1 MSFKVSRLAI
11 GLVAAIQCW
20 RSGNSFQVL
29 PAPKFAF
36 VLRRP
41 ITSRHFLS
49 ASDNKKIDEPN
60 PPNWPN
66 SVIVLAPDMSHETIA
81 ALVKPTQDSIETGKT
96 NPRDVNKILYNAE
109 RHFVEDCYALLF
121 APGTYTNDIEV
132 GYYTQLAGLGAK
144 AEDVIFK
151 DCNYGPYC
159 PALRKWETIG
169 GCRGLSLDT
178 FWRAAENYKTE
189 AKKGQ
194 LWAVS
199 QATPIRRVHVVG
211 NMYLHDEGAQASG
224 GHMANSFIDG
234 KLFFGSQQQWCCRSV
249 HINGTHY
256 PLPPFTPNP
265 PVNHDYG
272 AWSNVFI
279 DCVGIEPKTS
289 ELKVLHEGENTEH
302 RGTVTV
308 DIPKVT
314 VEKPFIAMKE
324 DNTYELRVPAPR
336 VRMNTSSALG
346 PDLDGLNDEVRDF
359 TRVFVARANHK
370 QENGAD
376 GTWDLEVATKI
387 NKALKA
393 GKDVVLSPGIYYLS
407 EPIEISSHNQTILGL
422 GLATLV
428 APTNGRPC
436 IHVMPYMK
444 GVRVAGIMLEALVIK
459 NKSPTAIASFIEI
472 SNSTLEEP
480 DLGNPE
486 NPCVLTDIFARVGG
500 SNLDRTVSTDI
511 MICIHSGNVVGDNLW
526 LWRADH
532 VKLCPD
538 EKPNV

>member
-1 MSFKVSRLAI
+1 
-11 GLVAAIQCW
+11 
-20 RSGNSFQVL
+20 
-29 PAPKFAF
+29 
-36 VLRRP
+36 
-41 ITSRHFLS
+41 
-49 ASDNKKIDEPN
+49 
-60 PPNWPN
+60 
-66 SVIVLAPDMSHETIA
+66 
-81 ALVKPTQDSIETGKT
+81 
-96 NPRDVNKILYNAE
+96 
-109 RHFVEDCYALLF
+109 
-121 APGTYTNDIEV
+121 
-132 GYYTQLAGLGAK
+132 
-144 AEDVIFK
+144 
-151 DCNYGPYC
+151 
-159 PALRKWETIG
+159 
-169 GCRGLSLDT
+169 
-178 FWRAAENYKTE
+178 
-189 AKKGQ
+189 
-194 LWAVS
+194 
-199 QATPIRRVHVVG
+199 
-211 NMYLHDEGAQASG
+211 
-224 GHMANSFIDG
+224 
-234 KLFFGSQQQWCCRSV
+234 
-249 HINGTHY
+249 
-256 PLPPFTPNP
+256 
-265 PVNHDYG
+265 
-272 AWSNVFI
+272 VFI

-302 RGTVTV
+302 RVTVTV